1 MTAKDFDSFV
11 EILFCFS
18 GPPPVLSNFL
28 LCVIGVMIN
37 KEHIIALLK
46 KYKKEQSKQFGVIK
60 MGIFGSVARG
70 SANESSDIDIVVEP
84 NKRNLL
90 NRIGLKMSLEDFL
103 GVPVDVVVYREDL
116 SPLLKERITKDVIYV

>member
-1 MTAKDFDSFV
+1 
-11 EILFCFS
+11 
-18 GPPPVLSNFL
+18 
-28 LCVIGVMIN
+28 
-37 KEHIIALLK
+37 
-46 KYKKEQSKQFGVIK
+46 

-70 SANESSDIDIVVEP
+70 SANESSDIDIVVEL

-103 GVPVDVVVYREDL
+103 GVPVDVVAYREDL

>member
-1 MTAKDFDSFV
+1 
-11 EILFCFS
+11 
-18 GPPPVLSNFL
+18 
-28 LCVIGVMIN
+28 MIN

-46 KYKKEQSKQFGVIK
+46 KYKKEQSKRFGVIK
-60 MGIFGSVARG
+60 MGVFGSVARG
-70 SANESSDIDIVVEP
+70 SVNESSDIDIVVEL

-103 GVPVDVVVYREDL
+103 GVPVDVVAFREDL